1 MAGVGGGSGLAL
13 LAAFAIAIGVG
24 SVIIFLYGES
34 PFTVYGA
41 MLNFAFK
48 DVTSIGT
55 VLSIA
60 TPLIF
65 AALAVSVCFKAGLF
79 NIGVEG
85 QFLVAMVT
93 ASWAALTFDFL
104 PGLLHLTAVLLFACL
119 GGMVYAAVPGILKV
133 KTGAHEVVTTI
144 MMNGIAVS
152 IVAYALN
159 GPLKFTKAP
168 PGQNVD
174 LRTDIF
180 EPSALVP
187 DLGHLFGVAGSAHL
201 SWLFPIAIVASAIVW
216 FLFRRMRL
224 GYEARAVG
232 SSTGPRARGDRDR
245 RRAGQAVPDLG
256 SACGLIGMQQVLG
269 ERGALV
275 QNYEA
280 QLGFTGIAVAF
291 LGQNNPIGIVF
302 AAILWAILSRGET
315 ALQIETNVPREFVI
329 ILQGI
334 FDLLRGRRVPGR
346 EAQAG
351 QARTATGRRRG
362 GTPRHSGTRG
372 DRGGSLMD
380 VGDIGAAIRIAFTYF
395 TILYLTGLGGLF
407 SERSGI
413 VNIGLEGLMVV
424 GTVSGAAGVAMF
436 AGPPRRGWPWE
447 PAEWSSACCSAPSVA
462 RCSRRCTRWPR
473 STSASITSCPVW

>member
-1 MAGVGGGSGLAL
+1 MSAGAESVPAPRALPPWLESILGQGLAL
-13 LAAFAIAIGVG
+13 LTAFAIAIAVG
-24 SVIIFLYGES
+24 SAIIILYGES
-34 PFTVYGA
+34 PLTVYGA
-41 MLNFAFK
+41 MVSFAFR

-55 VLSIA
+55 VFSIA

-65 AALAVSVCFKAGLF
+65 AALAVAVCFKGGLF

-85 QFLVAMVT
+85 QFLVGMVT
-93 ASWAALTFDFL
+93 ASWAALTFEFL
-104 PGLLHLTAVLLFACL
+104 PGLLHLAVVLLFACL

-133 KTGAHEVVTTI
+133 RTGAHEVVTTI

-159 GPLKFTKAP
+159 GPLKFTEAP

-187 DLGHLFGVAGSAHL
+187 DLGHLFGVQSSAHL
-201 SWLFPIAIVASAIVW
+201 SWLFPIAIAASAVVW

-232 SSTGPRARGDRDR
+232 SSAGSA
-245 RRAGQAVPDLG
+245 RAGGIAIGAVQIKLF
-256 SACGLIGMQQVLG
+256 LISGAFAGFVGMQQVLA

-302 AAILWAILSRGET
+302 AAVLWAILSRGET
-315 ALQIETNVPREFVI
+315 ALQIETDVPREFVI

-334 FDLLRGRRVPGR
+334 LIFCVVVVHQVAKRRLARRELQRAGAEVGLRDTAAPEDRVQ
-346 EAQAG
+346 EA
-351 QARTATGRRRG
+351 
-362 GTPRHSGTRG
+362 
-372 DRGGSLMD
+372 
-380 VGDIGAAIRIAFTYF
+380 
-395 TILYLTGLGGLF
+395 
-407 SERSGI
+407 
-413 VNIGLEGLMVV
+413 
-424 GTVSGAAGVAMF
+424 
-436 AGPPRRGWPWE
+436 
-447 PAEWSSACCSAPSVA
+447 
-462 RCSRRCTRWPR
+462 
-473 STSASITSCPVW
+473 

>member
-1 MAGVGGGSGLAL
+1 MSAGAEPLPAPRALPPWLESAVGQGLAL

-24 SVIIFLYGES
+24 SLIITLYGEN
-34 PFTVYGA
+34 PLTVYGA
-41 MLNFAFK
+41 MLSFAFK
-48 DVTSIGT
+48 DATSIGT
-55 VLSIA
+55 VISIA

-65 AALAVSVCFKAGLF
+65 AALAVSVCFKGGLF

-85 QFLVAMVT
+85 QFLVGMVT

-104 PGLLHLTAVLLFACL
+104 PGLLHLAVVLLFACL

-187 DLGHLFGVAGSAHL
+187 DLGHLFGIGRSAHL
-201 SWLFPIAIVASAIVW
+201 SWLFPIAIVASVIVW

-232 SSTGPRARGDRDR
+232 SSAGSA
-245 RRAGQAVPDLG
+245 RAGGIAIGAVQIKLFLISG
-256 SACGLIGMQQVLG
+256 ALAGLIGMQQVLG

-302 AAILWAILSRGET
+302 AAILWAVLSRGET
-315 ALQIETNVPREFVI
+315 ALQLGTNLPREFVI

-334 FDLLRGRRVPGR
+334 LIFCVVVVYQVAKRRLARRELQRAGAEVGLRD
-346 EAQAG
+346 
-351 QARTATGRRRG
+351 TAA
-362 GTPRHSGTRG
+362 S
-372 DRGGSLMD
+372 
-380 VGDIGAAIRIAFTYF
+380 
-395 TILYLTGLGGLF
+395 
-407 SERSGI
+407 
-413 VNIGLEGLMVV
+413 
-424 GTVSGAAGVAMF
+424 AAG
-436 AGPPRRGWPWE
+436 AGG
-447 PAEWSSACCSAPSVA
+447 A
-462 RCSRRCTRWPR
+462 
-473 STSASITSCPVW
+473 

>member
-1 MAGVGGGSGLAL
+1 MSTGGESLRAPRTLPLWLESAVGQGLAL
-13 LAAFAIAIGVG
+13 LTAFAIAVGVG
-24 SVIIFLYGES
+24 TVIIFLYGES
-34 PFTVYGA
+34 PLTVYGA
-41 MLNFAFK
+41 MLSFAFR
-48 DVTSIGT
+48 DVTSFGT

-65 AALAVSVCFKAGLF
+65 AALAVSVCFKGGLF

-104 PGLLHLTAVLLFACL
+104 PGLLHLTSVLVFACL
-119 GGMVYAAVPGILKV
+119 GGMAYAAVPGILKV

-232 SSTGPRARGDRDR
+232 SSAGSA
-245 RRAGQAVPDLG
+245 RAGGISIG
-256 SACGLIGMQQVLG
+256 SVQVKLFLISGALAGLIGMQQVLG

-334 FDLLRGRRVPGR
+334 LIFCVVVVYQVAKRRLARRELQRAGAEVGLRD
-346 EAQAG
+346 
-351 QARTATGRRRG
+351 TA
-362 GTPRHSGTRG
+362 
-372 DRGGSLMD
+372 
-380 VGDIGAAIRIAFTYF
+380 A
-395 TILYLTGLGGLF
+395 
-407 SERSGI
+407 
-413 VNIGLEGLMVV
+413 
-424 GTVSGAAGVAMF
+424 
-436 AGPPRRGWPWE
+436 
-447 PAEWSSACCSAPSVA
+447 PATEDA
-462 RCSRRCTRWPR
+462 
-473 STSASITSCPVW
+473 

>member
-1 MAGVGGGSGLAL
+1 MSAASTSLPAPRSRPPWVDSALGQGLAL
-13 LAAFAIAIGVG
+13 LSAFVIAIAVG
-24 SVIIFLYGES
+24 SLIIILYGES

-41 MLNFAFK
+41 MLRFAFR
-48 DVTSIGT
+48 DVTSIGS
-55 VLSIA
+55 VLAIA

-104 PGLLHLTAVLLFACL
+104 PGTSHLVMVLLFACL
-119 GGMVYAAVPGILKV
+119 GGMAYAAVPGILKV

-144 MMNGIAVS
+144 MMNGIAIS

-159 GPLKFTKAP
+159 GPLKFTQAP
-168 PGQNVD
+168 SGQNVD

-180 EPSALVP
+180 ESSALVP
-187 DLGHLFGVAGSAHL
+187 DLGHHFGVSGSAHL
-201 SWLFPIAIVASAIVW
+201 SWLFPMAIVASVFVW

-232 SSTGPRARGDRDR
+232 SSAGSA
-245 RRAGQAVPDLG
+245 RAGGIAIGVVQVKLFLISGAL
-256 SACGLIGMQQVLG
+256 AGLVGMQQVLV

-315 ALQIETNVPREFVI
+315 ALQIETEVPREFVI

-334 FDLLRGRRVPGR
+334 LIFCVVVVYQIAKRRLARRELQRAGAEVGLRD
-346 EAQAG
+346 
-351 QARTATGRRRG
+351 TAE
-362 GTPRHSGTRG
+362 P
-372 DRGGSLMD
+372 
-380 VGDIGAAIRIAFTYF
+380 A
-395 TILYLTGLGGLF
+395 
-407 SERSGI
+407 
-413 VNIGLEGLMVV
+413 LEG
-424 GTVSGAAGVAMF
+424 AGDAT
-436 AGPPRRGWPWE
+436 E
-447 PAEWSSACCSAPSVA
+447 DS
-462 RCSRRCTRWPR
+462 
-473 STSASITSCPVW
+473 

>member
-1 MAGVGGGSGLAL
+1 MATGAESLPAPRALPPWLESAVGQGLAL
-13 LAAFAIAIGVG
+13 LAAFAIAVGVG
-24 SVIIFLYGES
+24 SLIIILYGES

-41 MLNFAFK
+41 MLSFAFK

-55 VLSIA
+55 VISIA

-65 AALAVSVCFKAGLF
+65 AALAVSVCFKGGLF

-85 QFLVAMVT
+85 QFLVGMVT

-104 PGLLHLTAVLLFACL
+104 PGLLHLTIVLVFACL
-119 GGMVYAAVPGILKV
+119 GGMLYAAVPGILKV

-152 IVAYALN
+152 IVAYVLN

-187 DLGHLFGVAGSAHL
+187 DLGHLFGIGRSAHL
-201 SWLFPIAIVASAIVW
+201 SWLFPIAIVASVIIW

-232 SSTGPRARGDRDR
+232 SSAGSA
-245 RRAGQAVPDLG
+245 RAGGIGIGAVQIKLFLISG
-256 SACGLIGMQQVLG
+256 ALAGLVGMQQVLG

-302 AAILWAILSRGET
+302 AAVLWAILSRGET
-315 ALQIETNVPREFVI
+315 ALQLGTNLPREFVI

-334 FDLLRGRRVPGR
+334 LIFCVVVVYQVAKRRLARRELQRAGAEVGLRD
-346 EAQAG
+346 
-351 QARTATGRRRG
+351 TAA
-362 GTPRHSGTRG
+362 P
-372 DRGGSLMD
+372 
-380 VGDIGAAIRIAFTYF
+380 
-395 TILYLTGLGGLF
+395 
-407 SERSGI
+407 
-413 VNIGLEGLMVV
+413 
-424 GTVSGAAGVAMF
+424 
-436 AGPPRRGWPWE
+436 
-447 PAEWSSACCSAPSVA
+447 PAEAEVEAEG
-462 RCSRRCTRWPR
+462 T
-473 STSASITSCPVW
+473 

>member
-1 MAGVGGGSGLAL
+1 MAAASTSVPAPPSRPAWLDSALGQGLAL
-13 LAAFAIAIGVG
+13 LAAFAIAIAVG
-24 SVIIFLYGES
+24 SLIIILYGES
-34 PFTVYGA
+34 PITVYSA
-41 MLNFAFK
+41 MLRFAFK
-48 DVTSIGT
+48 DVTSVGT
-55 VLSIA
+55 VLAIA

-85 QFLVAMVT
+85 QFLVGMVT

-104 PGLLHLTAVLLFACL
+104 PGISHLVMVLLFACL
-119 GGMVYAAVPGILKV
+119 GGMAYAAVPGILKV

-144 MMNGIAVS
+144 MMNGIAIS

-159 GPLKFTKAP
+159 GPLKFTQAP
-168 PGQNVD
+168 SGQNVD

-180 EPSALVP
+180 ESSALVP
-187 DLGHLFGVAGSAHL
+187 DLGHHFGVAGSAHL
-201 SWLFPIAIVASAIVW
+201 SWLFPMAIVASVLVW

-232 SSTGPRARGDRDR
+232 SSAGSA
-245 RRAGQAVPDLG
+245 RAGGISIGAVQIKLFLISG
-256 SACGLIGMQQVLG
+256 VLAGLVGMQQVLV

-315 ALQIETNVPREFVI
+315 ALQIETDVPREFVI

-334 FDLLRGRRVPGR
+334 LIFCVVVVYQIAKRRLARRELQRAGAEVGLRD
-346 EAQAG
+346 
-351 QARTATGRRRG
+351 TA
-362 GTPRHSGTRG
+362 
-372 DRGGSLMD
+372 
-380 VGDIGAAIRIAFTYF
+380 
-395 TILYLTGLGGLF
+395 
-407 SERSGI
+407 
-413 VNIGLEGLMVV
+413 
-424 GTVSGAAGVAMF
+424 
-436 AGPPRRGWPWE
+436 
-447 PAEWSSACCSAPSVA
+447 APEDE
-462 RCSRRCTRWPR
+462 
-473 STSASITSCPVW
+473 TSKES

>member
-1 MAGVGGGSGLAL
+1 MSTGAEALPAPRTLPPWLESAIGQGLAL

-24 SVIIFLYGES
+24 SLIIILYGES

-41 MLNFAFK
+41 MLTFAFK

-55 VLSIA
+55 VLAIA

-65 AALAVSVCFKAGLF
+65 AALAVSVCFKGGLF

-85 QFLVAMVT
+85 QFLVGMVT

-104 PGLLHLTAVLLFACL
+104 PGLLHLTVVLLFACL
-119 GGMVYAAVPGILKV
+119 GGMIYAAVPAILKV
-133 KTGAHEVVTTI
+133 TTGAHEVVTTI

-180 EPSALVP
+180 KPSALVP
-187 DLGHLFGVAGSAHL
+187 DLGHVFGVGRSAHL
-201 SWLFPIAIVASAIVW
+201 SWLLPLAIVASVLVW
-216 FLFRRMRL
+216 FLFRRLRL

-232 SSTGPRARGDRDR
+232 SSAGSA
-245 RRAGQAVPDLG
+245 RAGGIAIGAVQIKLFLISG
-256 SACGLIGMQQVLG
+256 ALAGLIGMQQVLA

-291 LGQNNPIGIVF
+291 LGQNNPIGIAF
-302 AAILWAILSRGET
+302 AAILWSILSRGET
-315 ALQIETNVPREFVI
+315 ALQIETDVPREFVI

-334 FDLLRGRRVPGR
+334 LIFCVVVVYQVAKRRLARRELQRAGAEVGLRD
-346 EAQAG
+346 
-351 QARTATGRRRG
+351 TAA
-362 GTPRHSGTRG
+362 PA
-372 DRGGSLMD
+372 D
-380 VGDIGAAIRIAFTYF
+380 GA
-395 TILYLTGLGGLF
+395 
-407 SERSGI
+407 
-413 VNIGLEGLMVV
+413 
-424 GTVSGAAGVAMF
+424 
-436 AGPPRRGWPWE
+436 
-447 PAEWSSACCSAPSVA
+447 PAEG
-462 RCSRRCTRWPR
+462 
-473 STSASITSCPVW
+473 

>member
-1 MAGVGGGSGLAL
+1 MAATSTSLPGSRSRPAWLESVLGQGLAL
-13 LAAFAIAIGVG
+13 LAAFAIAIAVG
-24 SVIIFLYGES
+24 SLIIILYGES
-34 PFTVYGA
+34 PLIVYGA
-41 MLNFAFK
+41 MLEFAFK
-48 DVTSIGT
+48 DVTSVGT
-55 VLSIA
+55 VLAIA

-85 QFLVAMVT
+85 QFLVGMVT
-93 ASWAALTFDFL
+93 ASWAALTFDFM
-104 PGLLHLTAVLLFACL
+104 PGVSHLIMVLLFAAL
-119 GGMVYAAVPGILKV
+119 GGMVYAAIPGILKV
-133 KTGAHEVVTTI
+133 TTGAHEVVTTI

-152 IVAYALN
+152 LLAYALN

-180 EPSALVP
+180 ESSALVP
-187 DLGHLFGVAGSAHL
+187 DIGHLFGVNSSAHL
-201 SWLFPIAIVASAIVW
+201 SWLFPMAIVASVIVW

-232 SSTGPRARGDRDR
+232 SSAGSA
-245 RRAGQAVPDLG
+245 RAGGIAIGAVQIKLFLISG
-256 SACGLIGMQQVLG
+256 ALAGFIGMQQVLV

-315 ALQIETNVPREFVI
+315 ALQIETDVPREFVI

-334 FDLLRGRRVPGR
+334 LIFCVVVVYQIAKRRLARRELQRAGAEVGLRDTAAPEDETPV
-346 EAQAG
+346 EA
-351 QARTATGRRRG
+351 
-362 GTPRHSGTRG
+362 
-372 DRGGSLMD
+372 
-380 VGDIGAAIRIAFTYF
+380 
-395 TILYLTGLGGLF
+395 
-407 SERSGI
+407 
-413 VNIGLEGLMVV
+413 
-424 GTVSGAAGVAMF
+424 
-436 AGPPRRGWPWE
+436 
-447 PAEWSSACCSAPSVA
+447 
-462 RCSRRCTRWPR
+462 
-473 STSASITSCPVW
+473 